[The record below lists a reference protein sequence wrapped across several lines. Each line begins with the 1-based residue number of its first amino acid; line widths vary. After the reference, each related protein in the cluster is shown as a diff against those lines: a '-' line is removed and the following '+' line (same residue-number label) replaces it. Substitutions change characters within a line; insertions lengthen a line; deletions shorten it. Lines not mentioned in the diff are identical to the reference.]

1 MKLSEFFKRNK
12 KRTYVVRNNGTTRR
26 QLSEKYP
33 DQKRMRRVFGSNW
46 KPILG

>member
-1 MKLSEFFKRNK
+1 MKLSDFFKLNK
-12 KRTYVVRNNGTTRR
+12 KKKYIVRNNGVTRR

-33 DQKRMRRVFGSNW
+33 REKRMRRLLGKNW